1 MTTYGPFYPAVIDA
15 GGWSNASNA
24 KLEDAAVSVAQGTA
38 PELRANTFN
47 ATVPSDE
54 RVKRVKIGVKVGCS
68 SPGSTNM
75 AIDTLQ
81 LQLSGVDVGD
91 SAVHGDP
98 VGESLAWHEYWING
112 LDLSASDVNSAAF
125 GVYAAWYDSNGM
137 GEDGETRVDAIRI
150 TIEAE

>member
-1 MTTYGPFYPAVIDA
+1 MTTYGPFYPSVVDA
-15 GGWSNASNA
+15 GDWSNPNNA
-24 KLEDAAVSVAQGTA
+24 KIEDAAVAVVQGTA

-47 ATVPSDE
+47 ATVPSDK
-54 RVKRVKIGVKVGCS
+54 RVKRVQIGVKVGCS
-68 SPGSTNM
+68 SPGSTSM

-81 LQLSGVDVGD
+81 LQLNGVDVGGP
-91 SAVHGDP
+91 AVHGDAC
-98 VGESLAWHEYWING
+98 GESLAWHEFWVNG
-112 LDLSASDVNSAAF
+112 LDLPAADVNSAAL